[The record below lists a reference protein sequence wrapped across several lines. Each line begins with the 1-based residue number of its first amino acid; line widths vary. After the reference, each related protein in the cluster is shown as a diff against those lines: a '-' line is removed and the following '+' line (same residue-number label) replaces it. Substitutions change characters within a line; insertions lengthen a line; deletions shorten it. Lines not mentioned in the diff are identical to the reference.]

1 MKSQKRELIVRFMRK
16 ILFISILIITSLC
29 FAQHGGGRRGG
40 MSQRQMDPT
49 KVPKIGVVY
58 GTVVDSATGTPIP
71 YASVAIINSRSS
83 TIMTGGITNQDG
95 EFHIKEIALG
105 RHKIVVEYI
114 GYKKQEFGPYTF
126 MPFGNNKTEYN
137 LETIAL
143 TQTTLQMAGIDV
155 EGERPLFVQTAEKRV
170 FNVERNSLT
179 TGGTAIDA
187 LRQVPGVEVDPDDNI
202 SLRGSS
208 RVNLMID
215 GKPSSIAGGD
225 IKSLLQ
231 SVPAANIAD
240 IEVMTNPG
248 AKYDPEGMAGII
260 NIVLKENKFAGLNGN
275 VNTGGDSQG
284 GTNLSGQVN
293 YRTITFNSFINLG
306 LNDRKR
312 ISSGDSY
319 REMNFPTFKN
329 TLNQDSQSN
338 SGGPNLFVKTGFEY
352 FIDPTQSLAIST
364 TLSNGNR
371 GNDNDTY
378 TVDLGPGE
386 KKYYRYTNSN
396 SDRNG
401 YDINLNYDKKFK
413 NPKQKLTSYVR
424 YSDGLNDGESE
435 YYNEPDKG
443 YEDYVNINRYLN
455 GQDGNSNSFDFK
467 LDYIHPFDDDSK
479 LEVGLSS
486 KATERGD
493 TQLSSLFDETTKKF
507 ISDREF
513 SNEFV
518 YDETIHAAYIQ
529 YGGSLGFIG
538 YNAGG
543 RYETVEMMSDLKTD
557 NLGKFENPYSSFYP
571 SLSISF
577 GAPQLLQI
585 SASYSKRVNRP
596 RSRML
601 NPFSSRQDSKN
612 IRVGNPF
619 LKPEYTDSYELNFGR
634 YSKGISLSLG
644 AYYRHTTDKMERY
657 KKVRDDGVSV
667 ATYANLNDKKTK
679 GIEYSAVGSLGQKLR
694 LIFSGSVYWDEIN
707 TELFGADYDR
717 TAQGQRVRFTTMWN
731 INSST
736 EFMFFIFYM
745 PPRDMAIGKMN
756 AMSFSSMSIKKKLM
770 DERLNL
776 TLNLGDPFGLSGF
789 GFESWGDIDDDGK
802 RDWYQVSN
810 RNWNS
815 QTVRLTL
822 EYRFGKMEDRSRF
835 SRQRGEGME
844 MEGGDMEID

>member
-1 MKSQKRELIVRFMRK
+1 MRK
-16 ILFISILIITSLC
+16 ILFILILAFTSLS

-40 MSQRQMDPT
+40 YSQQQTDPT

-58 GTVVDSATGTPIP
+58 GTVVDSASGTPIP
-71 YASVAIINSRSS
+71 YASVAIVNSRSS

-170 FNVERNSLT
+170 FNVERNSLS
-179 TGGTAIDA
+179 TGGNAIDA

-275 VNTGGDSQG
+275 INTGGDSQG
-284 GTNLSGQVN
+284 GSNLSGQVN
-293 YRTITFNSFINLG
+293 YRTTTFNSFINLG
-306 LNDRKR
+306 MNDRKR
-312 ISSGDSY
+312 ISDGTSY
-319 REMNFPTFKN
+319 RTMEFPAFNNILDKN
-329 TLNQDSQSN
+329 NQSN

-364 TLSNGNR
+364 TLSNGDRNSE
-371 GNDNDTY
+371 NKTY
-378 TVDLGPGE
+378 TSDTGPGE
-386 KKYYRYTNSN
+386 KKYWRYTNGGG
-396 SDRNG
+396 DRNG

-413 NPKQKLTSYVR
+413 NPKQKLTSYAR
-424 YSDGLNDGESE
+424 FSDGLNDGVNE
-435 YYNEPDKG
+435 YYNTDDG
-443 YEDYVNINRYLN
+443 GLNYVDIDRAKN
-455 GQDGNSNSFDFK
+455 GQDGTSKSYNFK
-467 LDYIHPFDDDSK
+467 LDYVHPFDDNSK

-486 KATERGD
+486 KSTDRGD
-493 TQLSSLFDETTKKF
+493 NQIAELYDEATGEFTA
-507 ISDREF
+507 DRAF
-513 SNEFV
+513 SNEFI
-518 YDETIHAAYIQ
+518 YNETVHAAYIQ
-529 YGGSLGFIG
+529 YGGSLWFIG

-543 RYETVEMMSDLKTD
+543 RYETVDMMSDLKTD
-557 NLGKFENPYSSFYP
+557 NEGKFENPYSSFYP
-571 SLSISF
+571 SLSLSM
-577 GAPQLLQI
+577 GAPQFLQI
-585 SASYSKRVNRP
+585 STSYSKRVNRP

-612 IRVGNPF
+612 IRMGNPF
-619 LKPEYTDSYELNFGR
+619 LKPEYTDSYELNFSR
-634 YSKGISLSLG
+634 YTKGISLSLG
-644 AYYRHTTDKMERY
+644 GYYRHTTDKMERY
-657 KKVRDDGVSV
+657 KQMRSDGVSV
-667 ATYANLNDKKTK
+667 ATYANVDDQKTK
-679 GIEYSAVGSLGQKLR
+679 GIEYSAVGSLGRRLR
-694 LIFSGSVYWDEIN
+694 LMFSGSVYWDEIN
-707 TELFGADYDR
+707 TELYGTDYDQ
-717 TAQGQRVRFTTMWN
+717 TAQGQRMRFTTMWN
-731 INSST
+731 ITPTT

-745 PPRDMAIGKMN
+745 PPRDIAIGKMD

-776 TLNLGDPFGLSGF
+776 TLNVGDPFGLSGF
-789 GFESWGDIDDDGK
+789 RFETWGDIDSDGI
-802 RDWYQVSN
+802 RDWYQDSN

-815 QTVRLTL
+815 QNVRLTL

-835 SRQRGEGME
+835 SRQQRGEGME
-844 MEGGDMEID
+844 MEGGEMEID